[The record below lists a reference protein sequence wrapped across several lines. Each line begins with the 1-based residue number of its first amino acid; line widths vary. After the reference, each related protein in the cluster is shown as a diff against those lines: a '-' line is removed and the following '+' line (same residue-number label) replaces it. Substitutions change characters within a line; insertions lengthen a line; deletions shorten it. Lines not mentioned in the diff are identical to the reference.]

1 MPGAWW
7 FGADPGRM
15 LEDAFRAGVVNKLV
29 AADQTLLH
37 PESAP
42 GAEAIG
48 EVGRGWRLVRFRGS
62 GVGHVRHSP
71 RPLRTLSIDRVIPDR
86 VGAKKSFSILPQ
98 VKRFVV

>member
-15 LEDAFRAGVVNKLV
+15 LEDAFRTGVVNKLV

-48 EVGRGWRLVRFRGS
+48 EVWRLVRFRGS

-71 RPLRTLSIDRVIPDR
+71 RPLRTLSIDRVTLDR